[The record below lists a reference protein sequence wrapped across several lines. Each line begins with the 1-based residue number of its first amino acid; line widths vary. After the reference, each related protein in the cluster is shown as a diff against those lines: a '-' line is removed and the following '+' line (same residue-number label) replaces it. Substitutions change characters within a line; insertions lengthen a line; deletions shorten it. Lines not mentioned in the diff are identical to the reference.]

1 MGKSKEFEMM
11 KGSFRNRT
19 VEELREITKKGGKR
33 SGEVRSRKKEVEAF
47 LKQWGV
53 TDDITKE
60 ELSRIFERVER
71 HMAMLPEDELKRMQ
85 ADKSHPVFMNIIAKG
100 LFGKDGY
107 KNMRR
112 ALGLDDSNSINID
125 MEDKKV
131 TFRWVDA

>member
-1 MGKSKEFEMM
+1 MGKSKEFEEC
-11 KGSFRNRT
+11 KCNFSKRT
-19 VEELREITKKGGKR
+19 LEELREIAKKGGKK

-47 LKQWGV
+47 LEHWGV
-53 TDDITKE
+53 TDDITEE
-60 ELSRIFERVER
+60 ELARIFKRVER

-112 ALGLDDSNSINID
+112 ALGLDNSV
-125 MEDKKV
+125 EVTADKSI
-131 TFRWVDA
+131 TFRWVEE

>member
-1 MGKSKEFEMM
+1 MGKSKEFEES
-11 KGSFRNRT
+11 KCNFGKRT
-19 VEELREITKKGGKR
+19 LEELREIAKKGGKK
-33 SGEVRSRKKEVEAF
+33 SAEVRSRKKEVEAF

-53 TDDITKE
+53 TDDISKE
-60 ELSRIFERVER
+60 ELARIFERVER

-112 ALGLDDSNSINID
+112 ALGLDDSVEVTADNNLTIKFID
-125 MEDKKV
+125 
-131 TFRWVDA
+131 

>member
-1 MGKSKEFEMM
+1 MGKSKEFEES
-11 KGSFRNRT
+11 KCSFKKRSE
-19 VEELREITKKGGKR
+19 EELREIAKKGGKR

-112 ALGLDDSNSINID
+112 ALGLDDSVEVTADNNLTIKFID
-125 MEDKKV
+125 
-131 TFRWVDA
+131 

>member
-1 MGKSKEFEMM
+1 MGKSKEFEER
-11 KGSFRNRT
+11 KGRIAKLT
-19 VEELREITKKGGKR
+19 TEEAREMGRKGAQK
-33 SGEVRSRKKEVEAF
+33 SAEVRSRKKEVEAF

-60 ELSRIFERVER
+60 ELARIFERVER

-112 ALGLDDSNSINID
+112 ALGLDDAVEVTADNNLTIKFID
-125 MEDKKV
+125 
-131 TFRWVDA
+131 

>member
-1 MGKSKEFEMM
+1 MEKSKEFESM
-11 KGSFRNRT
+11 KGRIAT
-19 VEELREITKKGGKR
+19 LTTEEAREMGRKGAQK
-33 SGEVRSRKKEVEAF
+33 SAEVRSRKKEVEAF

-60 ELSRIFERVER
+60 ELARIFERVER

-112 ALGLDDSNSINID
+112 ALGLDDSVEVTADNNLTIKFID
-125 MEDKKV
+125 
-131 TFRWVDA
+131 

>member
-1 MGKSKEFEMM
+1 MGKSKEFEEN
-11 KGSFRNRT
+11 KGSFKNRT

-33 SGEVRSRKKEVEAF
+33 SGEVRNRKKEVEAF

-53 TDDITKE
+53 TEDITKE
-60 ELSRIFERVER
+60 ELARIFERVER
-71 HMAMLPEDELKRMQ
+71 HMAMLPEEELKKMQ

-112 ALGLDDSNSINID
+112 ALGLDDSVEVSADSNLTIKFID
-125 MEDKKV
+125 
-131 TFRWVDA
+131 

>member
-1 MGKSKEFEMM
+1 MGKSKEFEER
-11 KGSFRNRT
+11 KGRIAKLT
-19 VEELREITKKGGKR
+19 TDEAREMGRKGAKK
-33 SGEVRSRKKEVEAF
+33 SAEVRSRKKEVEAF

-125 MEDKKV
+125 MEDKTV

>member
-1 MGKSKEFEMM
+1 MGKSKEFEAR
-11 KGSFRNRT
+11 KGRIAKLT
-19 VEELREITKKGGKR
+19 TEEAREMGRKGAQK
-33 SGEVRSRKKEVEAF
+33 SAEVRSRKKEVEAF
-47 LKQWGV
+47 LKQWNV

-60 ELSRIFERVER
+60 ELARIFERVER

-112 ALGLDDSNSINID
+112 ALGLDDSVEVTADNNLTIKFID
-125 MEDKKV
+125 
-131 TFRWVDA
+131 

>member
-1 MGKSKEFEMM
+1 MERSKEFEER
-11 KGSFRNRT
+11 KGQFSKLT
-19 VEELREITKKGGKR
+19 SEEARELGRRGAQK
-33 SGEVRSRKKEVEAF
+33 SAEVRSRKKEVKAF

-60 ELSRIFERVER
+60 ELARIFERVER

-112 ALGLDDSNSINID
+112 ALGLDGTNSININ
-125 MEDKKV
+125 MEEKTV
-131 TFRWVDA
+131 TFAWVDE

>member
-1 MGKSKEFEMM
+1 MGKSKEFEEM
-11 KGSFRNRT
+11 KCSFKNRT

-60 ELSRIFERVER
+60 ELARIFERVER

-112 ALGLDDSNSINID
+112 ALGLDDSVEVTADNNLTIKFID
-125 MEDKKV
+125 
-131 TFRWVDA
+131 

>member
-1 MGKSKEFEMM
+1 MGKSKEFEER
-11 KGSFRNRT
+11 KGQFSKLT
-19 VEELREITKKGGKR
+19 SEEARELGRRGAQK
-33 SGEVRSRKKEVEAF
+33 SAEVRSRKKEVEAF

-60 ELSRIFERVER
+60 ELARIFERVER

-112 ALGLDDSNSINID
+112 ALGLDDSVEVTADNNITIKFID
-125 MEDKKV
+125 
-131 TFRWVDA
+131 

>member
-1 MGKSKEFEMM
+1 MGKSKEFEEN
-11 KGSFRNRT
+11 KGSFKNRT

-53 TDDITKE
+53 TEDITKE
-60 ELSRIFERVER
+60 ELARIFERVER
-71 HMAMLPEDELKRMQ
+71 NMAMLPEEELKKMQ

-112 ALGLDDSNSINID
+112 ALGLDDSVEVSADSNLTIKFID
-125 MEDKKV
+125 
-131 TFRWVDA
+131 